1 MDIPKH
7 LTRFG
12 QEACPDW
19 ALERKVT
26 ERPAHGDTIPSPPRP
41 GHARL
46 VQSELAP
53 PCGELP
59 TWCGAGGR
67 DSGLSKSLQDF
78 TFTKRCHHSFWP
90 CWVWVL
96 ERNVLLGNWLV
107 FFPLCSGPNCLFWNS
122 VQRVMGEPGGWAE
135 RRQAERPTG
144 PETGSSL
151 SLQVILVLL

>member
-46 VQSELAP
+46 VQSELAHP
-53 PCGELP
+53 AVSCPLGVGP
-59 TWCGAGGR
+59 GAGTL
-67 DSGLSKSLQDF
+67 DSARVSRTLLYKKMSPL
-78 TFTKRCHHSFWP
+78 
-90 CWVWVL
+90 VL
-96 ERNVLLGNWLV
+96 ALLGL
-107 FFPLCSGPNCLFWNS
+107 G
-122 VQRVMGEPGGWAE
+122 A
-135 RRQAERPTG
+135 
-144 PETGSSL
+144 
-151 SLQVILVLL
+151 

>member
-78 TFTKRCHHSFWP
+78 TLQKDVTTRFGP
-90 CWVWVL
+90 A
-96 ERNVLLGNWLV
+96 G
-107 FFPLCSGPNCLFWNS
+107 SGCL
-122 VQRVMGEPGGWAE
+122 REMCC
-135 RRQAERPTG
+135 
-144 PETGSSL
+144 
-151 SLQVILVLL
+151 

>member
-1 MDIPKH
+1 MLDKPCWLLQPIPGRGGKDIFQVDIPKH

-96 ERNVLLGNWLV
+96 ERNVLLGNRLV
-107 FFPLCSGPNCLFWNS
+107 FFPSLFWS
-122 VQRVMGEPGGWAE
+122 KLPDIGTVSRGLMGEGW
-135 RRQAERPTG
+135 G
-144 PETGSSL
+144 
-151 SLQVILVLL
+151 